1 MSAYSRAGPKRSP
14 PNSSPETMK
23 AEIILTAQGH
33 AGTMATLQ
41 NEFTCHKLFEAAD
54 RPAFLKQHAQTV
66 RGLATFGPVPVDS
79 KLMDALPKLE
89 IISNFGV
96 GVDAINL
103 EDAKKRGIIVTN
115 TPDVLNDCVADT
127 AFALVLNSLR
137 KFPQSEVYLRAG
149 KWASRGPYPLTTSVG
164 GKTLGILGLGRIG
177 EAIARRALASGMK
190 IRYHNRRKKDAPY
203 PYDPDPV
210 TLASNSDVLMIVTP
224 GGPET
229 SKLVSTKVLD
239 ALGPE
244 GYVVNIARGSIID
257 EPVLLRYLQEKR
269 IAGAGLDVF
278 ADEPRVPSEFFSLDN
293 AVLFPHVGSAT
304 VETRDGYRGF
314 RGSRNLARRGRR
326 PAEMG
331 GLAGSG
337 RRSARHF
344 HGDLHAQG
352 GQEHAARHRGEA
364 GSRGR
369 ADRPR
374 GMARGVPVRRTH
386 GDP

>member
-1 MSAYSRAGPKRSP
+1 
-14 PNSSPETMK
+14 MK
-23 AEIILTAQGH
+23 PEIILTAQGH

-41 NEFTCHKLFEAAD
+41 SEFTCHKFFEA
-54 RPAFLKQHAQTV
+54 PEKKSFLEKHAGV
-66 RGLATFGPVPVDS
+66 RALATFGPLPVDG

-103 EDAKKRGIIVTN
+103 DDAKARGIIVTN

-127 AFALVLNSLR
+127 ALALVLMTLR

-149 KWASRGPYPLTTSVG
+149 RWVANGPYPLTTSAG

-177 EAIARRALASGMK
+177 EAIASRAAACGMK
-190 IRYHNRRKKDAPY
+190 IRYHNRRKKAVAY

-210 TLASNSDVLMIVTP
+210 TLAKNADVLMVVTP

-229 SKLVSTKVLD
+229 LRMINAQVLD

-244 GYVVNIARGSIID
+244 GYLVNIARGSVVD

-278 ADEPRVPSEFFSLDN
+278 ADEPRVPPAFFTLDN
-293 AVLFPHVGSAT
+293 AVLLPHVGSAT
-304 VETRDGYRGF
+304 VETRKAMGDLQVD
-314 RGSRNLARRGRR
+314 NLR
-326 PAEMG
+326 
-331 GLAGSG
+331 
-337 RRSARHF
+337 RHF
-344 HGDLHAQG
+344 A
-352 GQEHAARHRGEA
+352 GQ
-364 GSRGR
+364 
-369 ADRPR
+369 
-374 GMARGVPVRRTH
+374 PVLTRVV
-386 GDP
+386 

>member
-1 MSAYSRAGPKRSP
+1 MPAYSRAAPKRSP

-41 NEFTCHKLFEAAD
+41 DEFTCHKLSEAAD
-54 RPAFLKQHAQTV
+54 RAAFLKQHAQKV
-66 RGLATFGPVPVDS
+66 RGLASFGPMPVDG

-210 TLASNSDVLMIVTP
+210 TLARNSDVLMIVTP

-229 SKLVSTKVLD
+229 STLVSTKVLD

-244 GYVVNIARGSIID
+244 GYVVNIARGSVMD
-257 EPVLLRYLQEKR
+257 EPMLLRYLQEKR

-278 ADEPRVPSEFFSLDN
+278 ADEPVVPPEFFSLDN

-304 VETRDGYRGF
+304 AETRKAMG
-314 RGSRNLARRGRR
+314 NLQIENLRRLFAGQTGLTNGAQR
-326 PAEMG
+326 P
-331 GLAGSG
+331 
-337 RRSARHF
+337 
-344 HGDLHAQG
+344 
-352 GQEHAARHRGEA
+352 
-364 GSRGR
+364 
-369 ADRPR
+369 
-374 GMARGVPVRRTH
+374 
-386 GDP
+386 